1 MKNTAKKLIGILVS
15 LVLVLGF
22 TATVFAA
29 PTTGSITI
37 KNSSSVS
44 VDGRT
49 FKAYKILG
57 LTVGDSGS
65 NYAYTVPSELKS
77 FYEGLV
83 ESDNNSTDTLDV
95 RVQNY
100 IDNLDNEALFVF
112 AAKALAAAETANI
125 TPKTTTGANGEAV
138 FSGLD
143 LGYYVIEDT
152 TTPDEKDSVVSAVML
167 DTNTNNLEII
177 LKATTNE
184 VKKVIVEGETDKNAT
199 SAQIGDEINFKV
211 TTAVPDMTGY
221 SSYIYKIHD
230 TMTAG
235 LTFNNDI
242 EVTIGDVEAT
252 KDTDYTVDTDVESE
266 TFVITFIENSLKA
279 KTTGAAI
286 VVTYSATVN
295 SDALNNASES
305 NTTYLEYSNKP
316 GDDTSTTVTP
326 DQIVYVYDFDIVIDK
341 YATGNKETKLSGAV
355 FKLYKYEGETKKYYK
370 LDTDNVVKW
379 VADINEATPVTTD
392 ADGAASFT
400 GLKAG
405 AYYLTEITA
414 PAGYNMLKDDAE
426 VTITAIYNDDGVIK
440 ESSATSTSNGQ
451 YKQTA
456 GIANSTGTELPSTG
470 GIGTTLFIA
479 FGSLLAVG
487 AFVFLITRK
496 RMKSMA

>member
-152 TTPDEKDSVVSAVML
+152 TTPDGKDSVVSAVML
-167 DTNTNNLEII
+167 DTNTNDLEIT

-184 VKKVIVEGETDKNAT
+184 VKKEIVDGESETAT

-221 SSYIYKIHD
+221 SSYIYEIYD

-242 EVTIGDVEAT
+242 KVTIGDVVAT
-252 KDTDYTVDTDVESE
+252 KDTDYTVDTDVEGK
-266 TFVITFIENSLKA
+266 TFVITFIKNSLKA

-295 SDALNNASES
+295 KNALTNASES
-305 NTTYLEYSNKP
+305 NTTYLEYSNMP
-316 GDDTSTTVTP
+316 GDATSTTVTP

-379 VADINEATPVTTD
+379 VADIDDATPVTTD
-392 ADGAASFT
+392 AGGAASFT

-405 AYYLTEITA
+405 TYYLTEITA

-426 VTITAIYNDDGVIK
+426 VVITVSYKDDGTIN
-440 ESSATSTSNGQ
+440 STSAESVDGQ